1 MSRTTEETASLAH
14 YNTLRQRILAGEI
27 TPDMRL
33 YESSLTTEL
42 GTSRT
47 PIREALAMLERDGIL
62 KRERR
67 GYRVHERT
75 PQEVLDYFDVRNALE
90 SASAEAAA
98 LRATELER
106 AEMVV
111 MLKAAAAE
119 QDPERRARIHN
130 EWHRAL
136 LRASHNPALAEFVD
150 RAEVLI
156 SLKRKPW
163 QDSVAGSGQ
172 SQDEHQAVLDAV
184 LARDP
189 ELARRLMA
197 AHMSRARDHQL
208 TLLTAR

>member
-1 MSRTTEETASLAH
+1 MPSRRDETASLTH
-14 YNTLRQRILAGEI
+14 YHTLRQRILAGEI
-27 TPDMRL
+27 DSGARL
-33 YESSLTTEL
+33 YESSLTTDL

-67 GYRVHERT
+67 GYRVHERSA
-75 PQEVLDYFDVRNALE
+75 QEILDYFDVRNALE

-106 AEMVV
+106 AEMVA
-111 MLKAAAAE
+111 MLKAAAQE
-119 QDPERRARIHN
+119 EDPVVRAGIHH

-136 LRASHNPALAEFVD
+136 LRSSHNPALADFID

-163 QDSVAGSGQ
+163 QNSVAGSGE
-172 SQDEHQAVLDAV
+172 SQAEHQAVLDAV
-184 LARDP
+184 LAREP
-189 ELARRLMA
+189 ETARRLMA
-197 AHMSRARDHQL
+197 AHMSRARDYQL
-208 TLLTAR
+208 LLLTAR